1 MSKKLK
7 VKQVISNP
15 ENTTIE
21 LIYTNLFNGESWAN
35 INPETFIRIKG
46 NEQLLKL
53 QKSIGMPLGP
63 ERIQL
68 QKKYEVLTFKLIFPT
83 LPEGTTHFDIIEN
96 EEDEEAFNLFNVSVL
111 QEEKRYACNKSAILK
126 NIENIALEIKNR
138 GKNTTGFFTEI
149 ENIKSMVLDTS
160 EFLGLSNEETTMFCY
175 LFYNTV
181 CNERFSLNEMKKTTE
196 YNPFDFFEIKNLLIE
211 LEKKGWIKK
220 TSKPFSYNSK
230 PRSEEVTYTVPAN
243 ITSSLYKNE
252 KPVIEYKAPD
262 ALFISGQLLRC
273 FSERM
278 FSDAD
283 ETLVLVDELENE
295 YIDVAPFSIAE
306 SLSLEK
312 WERHILYYIIT
323 KTYNNEA
330 PVSMEKMMQ
339 TLYDFHFERFKTEQN
354 LIKQKGKLFEHK
366 LIEFV
371 SEELR
376 SEKRLQLTEECI
388 KQIFGE
394 ESFLLKETSE
404 VVSRHFK
411 LIKHEDIV
419 EKEMYYN
426 QEEKK
431 SMSLL
436 NQFLSDENYTTITK
450 RLKENKMK
458 PGMTVLLY
466 GHPGTGKTESV
477 YQLAKRSKRNI
488 VQVNISEIKD
498 MWVGESE
505 KNIKAIF
512 DNYRKYSRKSQN
524 MPMLLFNES
533 DALIGKRYN
542 VTHSVDQMNNSM
554 QNILLQELED
564 FHGIL
569 IATTNLLCNLDEAFE
584 RRFLYKVKFLK
595 PDLEAKKY
603 LWKEKLNFLNDEA
616 CEQLASEFDFSGGQI
631 DNISKKVFLDALLR
645 NYEPQLQDVID
656 CCSTESLSNRSGKNI
671 GFSSLSR
678 NSKQEDSEF

>member
-7 VKQVISNP
+7 VKSVHANA
-15 ENTTIE
+15 ENCIIE
-21 LIYTNLFNGESWAN
+21 LIYTNLYKGESWAN
-35 INPETFIRIKG
+35 INSETFIRIKG
-46 NEQLLKL
+46 IEERFKL

-63 ERIQL
+63 ERTQL
-68 QKKYEVLTFKLIFPT
+68 QKKFEVLTFKLVFPA
-83 LPEGTTHFDIIEN
+83 LPEGTTHFDLIEN
-96 EEDEEAFNLFNVSVL
+96 ELDEEAFNLFNISLVE
-111 QEEKRYACNKSAILK
+111 EEKRYTNNKSAILK

-138 GKNTTGFFTEI
+138 GKKESSFFYEI
-149 ENIKSMVLDTS
+149 ENIKSLVEETS
-160 EFLGLSNEETTMFCY
+160 IFLELSIEETTMFCY
-175 LFYNTV
+175 LFYTTV

-196 YNPFDFFEIKNLLIE
+196 YNPFDFFEIKNLLTV

-220 TSKPFSYNSK
+220 TSKQFTYSGK
-230 PRSEEVTYTVPAN
+230 PRTEEVTYTVPAN

-262 ALFISGQLLRC
+262 ALYISGQLLRC
-273 FSERM
+273 FNERM

-295 YIDVAPFSIAE
+295 FLDVAPFSIAE

-312 WERHILYYIIT
+312 WERHVFYYLMS

-330 PVSMEKMMQ
+330 PVSLEKMMS
-339 TLYDFHFERFKTEQN
+339 TIYDFHFDRFKTEQ
-354 LIKQKGKLFEHK
+354 LLVKQKGKLFEHK
-366 LIEFV
+366 LIEFI

-394 ESFLLKETSE
+394 ESFLLKETNE

-426 QEEKK
+426 PDEKK
-431 SMSLL
+431 SIQLL
-436 NQFLSDENYTTITK
+436 HRFLSNEQYTDITQ
-450 RLKENKMK
+450 RLKDNNMK

-477 YQLAKRSKRNI
+477 YQLAKRSNRNI

-524 MPMLLFNES
+524 MPILLFNES

-564 FHGIL
+564 FNGIL
-569 IATTNLLCNLDEAFE
+569 IATTNLLCNLDEAFD

-595 PDLEAKKY
+595 PDSTAKKF
-603 LWKEKLNFLNDEA
+603 LWKEKLNFLSDDD
-616 CEQLASEFDFSGGQI
+616 CEKLANEFDFSGGQI
-631 DNISKKVFLDALLR
+631 DNISKKVFLDALLQKF
-645 NYEPQLQDVID
+645 EPQLQDVIN

-671 GFSSLSR
+671 GFNPTNR
-678 NSKQEDSEF
+678 NTKTEEMDS

>member
-7 VKQVISNP
+7 VKSVNANAENCVID
-15 ENTTIE
+15 
-21 LIYTNLFNGESWAN
+21 LIYTNLYKGESWAN

-46 NEQLLKL
+46 SEERFKL

-63 ERIQL
+63 ERTQL
-68 QKKYEVLTFKLIFPT
+68 QKKYEVLTFKLIFPA

-111 QEEKRYACNKSAILK
+111 QEEKRYASNKSAILK

-138 GKNTTGFFTEI
+138 GKNTTSFFHEI
-149 ENIKSMVLDTS
+149 ENIKSLVEDTS
-160 EFLGLSNEETTMFCY
+160 NFLELSIEETTMFCY
-175 LFYNTV
+175 LFYTTI
-181 CNERFSLNEMKKTTE
+181 CNERF
-196 YNPFDFFEIKNLLIE
+196 
-211 LEKKGWIKK
+211 KKGWIKK
-220 TSKPFSYNSK
+220 TSKQFSYNSK

-252 KPVIEYKAPD
+252 KPVIQYKAPD
-262 ALFISGQLLRC
+262 ALYISGQLLRC

-295 YIDVAPFSIAE
+295 FIDVAPFSIAE

-312 WERHILYYIIT
+312 WERHVLYYIIT

-330 PVSMEKMMQ
+330 PVALEKMMH

-376 SEKRLQLTEECI
+376 SEKRVQLTEECI
-388 KQIFGE
+388 KQIFGDE
-394 ESFLLKETSE
+394 TFLLKETNE

-436 NQFLSDENYTTITK
+436 NQFLSDENYTSITK

-512 DNYRKYSRKSQN
+512 DNYRKYSRKNQN
-524 MPMLLFNES
+524 MPILLFNES